1 MHIQQFIQLSS
12 IYDIHSVCCII
23 TKGLKIFMI
32 IHLHNLHFY
41 NVYMY
46 HSEDNIILITR
57 GISFCRRDKHDQ
69 YTLYN
74 QYYYLLLS
82 GKLSFCTLS
91 RNQFTPNLCI
101 IEVTSIE
108 LYAKFSQTTPFLILI
123 FCNKLVQ
130 PINLSLSIEL
140 FHSTCEREL
149 LYTYDNWSRQAS
161 KNVSK
166 Y

>member
-1 MHIQQFIQLSS
+1 
-12 IYDIHSVCCII
+12 
-23 TKGLKIFMI
+23 MI

-108 LYAKFSQTTPFLILI
+108 LYAKFSQTTPSYSDI
-123 FCNKLVQ
+123 FATDQC
-130 PINLSLSIEL
+130 NLST
-140 FHSTCEREL
+140 FHSPLNSFRARVKEHYDRLIIIGQDKQAKVLKIFRVNCAMAFGIIVL
-149 LYTYDNWSRQAS
+149 L
-161 KNVSK
+161 KHL
-166 Y
+166 